1 MLGAELAA
9 PIALLVGG
17 HAALAACTALYLAW
31 WRLFFHPR
39 RERPRGPRFAA
50 GVACIVGAAVLGVAG
65 VALCAVGMADLLPA
79 GARPAVLGGMAGCG
93 LALYVVLLTGTVK
106 LFKRPVTTELLL
118 FTAWAVLELGV
129 LDALFAAHALAAP
142 AAIALGALAVAVLLT
157 SLACYLLYYRLK
169 PRRAYVAG
177 AVPLAAVGLFAA
189 AMAVVAALIR

>member
-1 MLGAELAA
+1 MLGTELAA

-17 HAALAACTALYLAW
+17 HAALAACTALYLVW
-31 WRLFFHPR
+31 WRLFFDPR

-129 LDALFAAHALAAP
+129 LNVAYAASALAAP
-142 AAIALGALAVAVLLT
+142 VAVALGALVVLVLLA
-157 SLACYLLYYRLK
+157 SLASYLLYYRLE
-169 PRRAYVAG
+169 PLRAYAAG
-177 AVPLAAVGLFAA
+177 AAPLAAVGVLAV
-189 AMAVVAALIR
+189 AMALALAL

>member
-1 MLGAELAA
+1 MEPAAEPLAL
-9 PIALLVGG
+9 IAGG
-17 HAALAACTALYLAW
+17 HTALAACAVLYLAW
-31 WRLFFHPR
+31 WWLFFKPGAPK
-39 RERPRGPRFAA
+39 PRGGRYGA
-50 GVACIVGAAVLGVAG
+50 GVACIVAG
-65 VALCAVGMADLLPA
+65 IAGLLPA
-79 GARPAVLGGMAGCG
+79 GSQPVVLGGMAACG
-93 LALYVVLLTGTVK
+93 LALYAVLLTGTVK

>member
-1 MLGAELAA
+1 MEPAAEPLAL
-9 PIALLVGG
+9 IAGG
-17 HAALAACTALYLAW
+17 HTALAACAVLYLAW
-31 WRLFFHPR
+31 WWLFFKPGAPK
-39 RERPRGPRFAA
+39 PRGGRYGA
-50 GVACIVGAAVLGVAG
+50 GVACIVGAAVLGIAGAALLVAG
-65 VALCAVGMADLLPA
+65 IAGLLPA
-79 GARPAVLGGMAGCG
+79 GSQPVVLGGMADCG
-93 LALYVVLLTGTVK
+93 LALYAVLLTGTVK

-142 AAIALGALAVAVLLT
+142 VAIALGALAVAVLLA

>member
-1 MLGAELAA
+1 M
-9 PIALLVGG
+9 
-17 HAALAACTALYLAW
+17 LYLAW
-31 WRLFFHPR
+31 WWLFFKPGAPK
-39 RERPRGPRFAA
+39 PRGGRYGA
-50 GVACIVGAAVLGVAG
+50 GVACIVGAAVLGIAGAALLVAG
-65 VALCAVGMADLLPA
+65 IAGLLPA
-79 GARPAVLGGMAGCG
+79 GSQPVVLGGMAACG
-93 LALYVVLLTGTVK
+93 LALYAVLLTGTVK